1 MPQVPVYQQTESL
14 RPNLR
19 QGIDVQA
26 NPDDFGAAV
35 GRGLSNVAQG
45 LGNFS
50 DAVAAVRSKEN
61 ETRAKDADNS
71 LADATR
77 KALYDPD
84 TGFMFQEGKNAVDG
98 FKGFQSRVEELRKEY
113 GKGLT
118 GEAAQMY
125 NQAANSRVDGAIQTG
140 MIHTGSA
147 KKEWFKNASESRINT
162 FQQDAIAA
170 YGNPDEV
177 NKNLRAGV
185 IELRNRAADEGWD
198 NDTLKNKA
206 LDFVSTTRR
215 NVLMRIANDD
225 PIEAE
230 KYFNEHKDQFTGQD
244 QYAITGALKEGLIVE
259 KSKREADRIIS
270 GGGSSSVQGVAG
282 PRIVAG
288 GDLTVDLI
296 RGKEGFRSSP
306 YWDVNH
312 YRVGFGSDTITR
324 ADGTVVK
331 TRPGM
336 SISRADAERDLNRRV
351 QITQGEIQSQIGGE
365 TWRSL
370 TPQAQAAMTSV
381 AYNYGTLPGGVVSAA
396 RSGDPTQIATA
407 IRGLGSD
414 NGGVNRNRR
423 NHEAD
428 IAAGTAGVS
437 SAGGLSYTS
446 MEEQLSQI
454 KDPDVRDATRKRLN
468 SMMEAQSK
476 AQSAQQKQA
485 EMQVF
490 STVEQGGTPDD
501 VPLEVRLA
509 AGQASM
515 SSAWNYHEAKIK
527 RGEPETDQTLLY
539 ELRKQAA
546 TDPNGFADKN
556 LMEYRDRLDN
566 TAFKEL
572 TDKQTS
578 SLSDSVKAVQT
589 GSVYAD
595 AYKQSEAA
603 LEGVGLSTVGTK
615 DSDRQEMAARIAKFQ
630 NTLHAKIDE
639 FRQANNDRVPNYA
652 ETQQMINQLLL
663 PVVIQQE
670 KSMWNPTKTPW
681 SQFTGKDAFAF
692 EARYRPDGTRVEV
705 KVDYTDI
712 PIELRTGIARD
723 LETDLGRKPTPD
735 EIVQRYEQFVL
746 GQ

>member
-1 MPQVPVYQQTESL
+1 MPTVPVYQQTESL
-14 RPNLR
+14 RPNFR

-35 GRGLSNVAQG
+35 GRGLSNVGQG
-45 LGNFS
+45 IGNLA
-50 DAVAAVRSKEN
+50 DAVAAVRSKEA
-61 ETRAKDADNS
+61 EATTKDA
-71 LADATR
+71 LARAADAR
-77 KALYDPD
+77 RDEMYNPE
-84 TGFMFQEGKNAVDG
+84 TGFMFKEGKNAVDAFPG
-98 FKGFQSRVEELRKEY
+98 FEKRIKEIRKEY

-125 NQAANSRVDGAIQTG
+125 ERASRADVSSTLQTG

-147 KKEWFKNASESRINT
+147 KKQWFKDASNSRLDT

-198 NDTLKNKA
+198 ADTLKNKA

-230 KYFNEHKDQFTGQD
+230 KYYNEHKDQFNGQD
-244 QYAITGALKEGLIVE
+244 QYAVETALKEGLVVE
-259 KSKREADRIIS
+259 KSKREADRIMS
-270 GGGSSSVQGVAG
+270 GGSSSVQGVAG
-282 PRIVAG
+282 PRIIGG
-288 GDLTVDLI
+288 GDLTIDLI
-296 RGKEGFRSSP
+296 RNKEGFRSSP

-312 YRVGFGSDTITR
+312 FRVGFGSDTITR
-324 ADGTVVK
+324 ADGSVVK

-351 QITQGEIQSQIGGE
+351 QIQQGEIQKQIGGE

-381 AYNYGTLPGGVVSAA
+381 AYNYGSLPGSVVSAA
-396 RSGDPTQIATA
+396 RSGDPEQIADA
-407 IRGLGSD
+407 IRSLGSH
-414 NGGVNRNRR
+414 NGGVNRDRR

-428 IAAGTAGVS
+428 IAAGRAGVAAS
-437 SAGGLSYTS
+437 GGLSYTS
-446 MEEQLSQI
+446 IEDQLSQI
-454 KDPDVRDATRKRLN
+454 KDPDVRDATRRRIN

-501 VPLEVRLA
+501 VPLEVRLM

-515 SSAWNYHEAKIK
+515 TSAWNYHEAKIK

-546 TDPNGFADKN
+546 TDPNGFSEKN

-578 SLSDSVKAVQT
+578 ALSDSVKAVQT

-603 LEGVGLSTVGTK
+603 LEGVGLSTTGTK
-615 DSDRQEMAARIAKFQ
+615 DKDRQEMASRIAKFQ

-723 LETDLGRKPTPD
+723 LENDLGRKPTPD
-735 EIVQRYEQFVL
+735 EVVERYEEFVL